1 MAAPHVCI
9 LQTSFAKR
17 EDTVAFLKEKVPGVR
32 VEFITDSTLLTDV
45 RANGGPS
52 QAVIDRMT
60 LYAKAAEISGADLI
74 VNSCST
80 VGEVAD
86 IYAKEVNVPVMKI
99 DLPMA
104 QEAVRLGTKI
114 ALIATL
120 ETTLGPSQRLIE
132 KVGAE
137 QGKKMECTQYLQNPA
152 WDALQAGHPEEHNRI
167 LMESIRELD
176 KMGYDAIV
184 MAQVS
189 MRALLPDQ
197 EGGPPPVPPRSPA
210 PGRHPKR
217 KKHTERGEN
226 TKQEH
231 NKKKKKKKK
240 KKKIARNWYLTCWWT
255 TWSAGASPSCSD
267 CAATPSSACW
277 TPFPAAR
284 RSSTSAPG
292 MRPLPPPRLTATP
305 ASPTRPPWSCATW
318 APA

>member
-120 ETTLGPSQRLIE
+120 ETTVVVLRDGTVVKVVLGEGSEPKFVITDLLPHL
-132 KVGAE
+132 GAE

-189 MRALLPDQ
+189 MRALLPDLKDVKTPLLCSFFSGYGAIADKLNEIAAQ
-197 EGGPPPVPPRSPA
+197 
-210 PGRHPKR
+210 
-217 KKHTERGEN
+217 
-226 TKQEH
+226 KQ
-231 NKKKKKKKK
+231 
-240 KKKIARNWYLTCWWT
+240 
-255 TWSAGASPSCSD
+255 
-267 CAATPSSACW
+267 
-277 TPFPAAR
+277 
-284 RSSTSAPG
+284 
-292 MRPLPPPRLTATP
+292 
-305 ASPTRPPWSCATW
+305 
-318 APA
+318 

>member
-137 QGKKMECTQYLQNPA
+137 QGKNPA

-189 MRALLPDQ
+189 MRALLPDLKDVKTPLLCSFFSGYGAIADKLNEIAAQ
-197 EGGPPPVPPRSPA
+197 
-210 PGRHPKR
+210 
-217 KKHTERGEN
+217 
-226 TKQEH
+226 KQ
-231 NKKKKKKKK
+231 
-240 KKKIARNWYLTCWWT
+240 
-255 TWSAGASPSCSD
+255 
-267 CAATPSSACW
+267 
-277 TPFPAAR
+277 
-284 RSSTSAPG
+284 
-292 MRPLPPPRLTATP
+292 
-305 ASPTRPPWSCATW
+305 
-318 APA
+318 

>member
-120 ETTLGPSQRLIE
+120 ETTLVVLRDGTVV
-132 KVGAE
+132 KVVLGEGSEPKFVITDLLPHLGAE

-189 MRALLPDQ
+189 MRALLPDLKDVKTPLLCSFFSGYGAIADKLNEIAAQ
-197 EGGPPPVPPRSPA
+197 
-210 PGRHPKR
+210 
-217 KKHTERGEN
+217 
-226 TKQEH
+226 KQ
-231 NKKKKKKKK
+231 
-240 KKKIARNWYLTCWWT
+240 
-255 TWSAGASPSCSD
+255 
-267 CAATPSSACW
+267 
-277 TPFPAAR
+277 
-284 RSSTSAPG
+284 
-292 MRPLPPPRLTATP
+292 
-305 ASPTRPPWSCATW
+305 
-318 APA
+318 

>member
-189 MRALLPDQ
+189 MRALLPDLKD
-197 EGGPPPVPPRSPA
+197 VTITLRIL
-210 PGRHPKR
+210 RHLGC
-217 KKHTERGEN
+217 TAERDGDTVRIDSRGMNRDFIPHDLMRE
-226 TKQEH
+226 
-231 NKKKKKKKK
+231 
-240 KKKIARNWYLTCWWT
+240 L
-255 TWSAGASPSCSD
+255 
-267 CAATPSSACW
+267 
-277 TPFPAAR
+277 
-284 RSSTSAPG
+284 RSSVIFDSIIV
-292 MRPLPPPRLTATP
+292 LNIQYLIDIF
-305 ASPTRPPWSCATW
+305 
-318 APA
+318 

>member
-1 MAAPHVCI
+1 MNPTMAAPHVCI

-120 ETTLGPSQRLIE
+120 GQMIPANLVLRLKADIPQTDE
-132 KVGAE
+132 
-137 QGKKMECTQYLQNPA
+137 PA
-152 WDALQAGHPEEHNRI
+152 QTAACSAMVTMNRHV
-167 LMESIRELD
+167 
-176 KMGYDAIV
+176 Y
-184 MAQVS
+184 
-189 MRALLPDQ
+189 
-197 EGGPPPVPPRSPA
+197 
-210 PGRHPKR
+210 
-217 KKHTERGEN
+217 
-226 TKQEH
+226 
-231 NKKKKKKKK
+231 
-240 KKKIARNWYLTCWWT
+240 
-255 TWSAGASPSCSD
+255 
-267 CAATPSSACW
+267 
-277 TPFPAAR
+277 
-284 RSSTSAPG
+284 
-292 MRPLPPPRLTATP
+292 TP
-305 ASPTRPPWSCATW
+305 AT
-318 APA
+318 

>member
-152 WDALQAGHPEEHNRI
+152 WDALQAGHPEE
-167 LMESIRELD
+167 SIRELD

-189 MRALLPDQ
+189 MRALLPDLKDVKTPLLCSFFSGYGAIADKLNEIAAQ
-197 EGGPPPVPPRSPA
+197 
-210 PGRHPKR
+210 
-217 KKHTERGEN
+217 
-226 TKQEH
+226 KQ
-231 NKKKKKKKK
+231 
-240 KKKIARNWYLTCWWT
+240 
-255 TWSAGASPSCSD
+255 
-267 CAATPSSACW
+267 
-277 TPFPAAR
+277 
-284 RSSTSAPG
+284 
-292 MRPLPPPRLTATP
+292 
-305 ASPTRPPWSCATW
+305 
-318 APA
+318 